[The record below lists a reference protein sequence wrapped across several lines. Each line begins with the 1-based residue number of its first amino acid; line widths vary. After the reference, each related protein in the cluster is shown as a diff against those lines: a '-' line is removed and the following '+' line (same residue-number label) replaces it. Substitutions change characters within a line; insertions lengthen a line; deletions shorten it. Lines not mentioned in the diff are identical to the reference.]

1 MLEQVETPSSG
12 DSGVFIG
19 GDTQNTGGG
28 ALLGDDRG
36 GSGGSGLVLIAYP
49 T

>member
-1 MLEQVETPSSG
+1 MSDGSG
-12 DSGVFIG
+12 
-19 GDTQNTGGG
+19 TQNTGGG
-28 ALLGDDRG
+28 VVVLLVNLNGDRG